1 MLNQKPNDVR
11 NPPQEI
17 FYQWEIRRSI
27 STHPRESARFD
38 RFAVAASTERVGW
51 WAERRFHHPP
61 AYDECAISLVHLGE
75 SAQYQHPRES
85 ALVFDRFAVAAS
97 TERVGWWAERR
108 IHHRASLGELSDAKT
123 TAAAR
128 IHECASSRSPLSARA
143 LNTRARALVSTV
155 SPWQRR
161 RSASAGGPSDGSTTG
176 HHWASPQI
184 ATYSLPACIHA
195 SSSSVVRPDQE
206 LSRSREGACGDGFS
220 VLGVG

>member
-27 STHPRESARFD
+27 STHPRESAR
-38 RFAVAASTERVGW
+38 
-51 WAERRFHHPP
+51 
-61 AYDECAISLVHLGE
+61 
-75 SAQYQHPRES
+75 
-85 ALVFDRFAVAAS
+85 FDRFAVAAS